1 MVLPADGSPTI
12 IYKEVTAGVESWRL
26 LLFISNDLKDQ
37 SEKRNDEGTKLKQL
51 GPCNHAAHPLSVGIG
66 GKEDHPR
73 EPGEPPTV
81 TGSTNGKIA
90 QNVSKSKAKNR
101 P

>member
-1 MVLPADGSPTI
+1 MLPADGSPLS
-12 IYKEVTAGVESWRL
+12 YKEVTVAVEGWRL
-26 LLFISNDLKDQ
+26 LLFISDDLEDQ

-51 GPCNHAAHPLSVGIG
+51 GPCNHIAHPLSLRIG

-73 EPGEPPTV
+73 ETGEPPTV
-81 TGSTNGKIA
+81 TGSTDANIA
-90 QNVSKSKAKNR
+90 HIF